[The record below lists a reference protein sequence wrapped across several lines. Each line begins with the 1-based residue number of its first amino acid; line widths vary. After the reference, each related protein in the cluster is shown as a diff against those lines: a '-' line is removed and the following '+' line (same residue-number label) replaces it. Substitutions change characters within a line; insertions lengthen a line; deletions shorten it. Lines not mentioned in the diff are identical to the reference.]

1 MAHPLFLS
9 IMLMIM
15 GWVMPLGVCAQHTSD
30 KPNFVI
36 VFTDDQSYRAI
47 GYNNP
52 KVLTPHLD
60 ALAKGGLIFDLAFTA
75 SPVCVASRASILTGL
90 SPQTNGTV
98 ALDSESF
105 VQNIVERGRYP
116 TLAQLLSD
124 AGYATYFSGKSHL
137 GDPKDYGFQF
147 GAESSGYDD
156 KDAFDQA
163 HQLVGE
169 LRAESPFLLWLAPR
183 QPHLPLHPS
192 QQWLDLYNEREIQLD
207 KNFLRR
213 PLSGSLFNQ
222 GLPGERLY
230 RDTDYVN
237 NYKSMPS
244 GPPRSKKQMKTFM
257 HAYYATISHLDT
269 QIGDLISHLEQ
280 KGLMENT
287 IIIFLSD
294 NGYFLGNHG
303 LGNKLT
309 MHEESVRVPLFIY
322 GKSPLMSKGRTEA
335 LVSSLDIMPTILDLA
350 GANVPDHLQGISLK
364 SLLFEDISD
373 SKRDYVASESVGV
386 GGSLGTGHRMVRT
399 KDWKYILSDEN
410 EEAFFDM
417 RDDPFELRN
426 LIDKKAYLPQ
436 LKLLREY
443 YNQWRED
450 VEDEKALPP
459 SYMGLH

>member
-1 MAHPLFLS
+1 
-9 IMLMIM
+9 
-15 GWVMPLGVCAQHTSD
+15 
-30 KPNFVI
+30 
-36 VFTDDQSYRAI
+36 
-47 GYNNP
+47 
-52 KVLTPHLD
+52 
-60 ALAKGGLIFDLAFTA
+60 
-75 SPVCVASRASILTGL
+75 
-90 SPQTNGTV
+90 
-98 ALDSESF
+98 
-105 VQNIVERGRYP
+105 
-116 TLAQLLSD
+116 
-124 AGYATYFSGKSHL
+124 
-137 GDPKDYGFQF
+137 
-147 GAESSGYDD
+147 
-156 KDAFDQA
+156 
-163 HQLVGE
+163 
-169 LRAESPFLLWLAPR
+169 
-183 QPHLPLHPS
+183 
-192 QQWLDLYNEREIQLD
+192 
-207 KNFLRR
+207 
-213 PLSGSLFNQ
+213 
-222 GLPGERLY
+222 
-230 RDTDYVN
+230 
-237 NYKSMPS
+237 
-244 GPPRSKKQMKTFM
+244 
-257 HAYYATISHLDT
+257 SHLDT